1 MKPVPVLALG
11 LALLAGCASVPRDA
25 GFADVEKSLA
35 ERLDQKPR
43 WNRNSDDDKAAADA
57 VQALLNEPLTA
68 ESAVQIALLNN
79 RGLQAAYGELGV
91 VQADLVQA
99 GLLHNPVFSAS
110 RIRSS
115 AQTTTDLAVEISFL
129 GLLLRSKAK
138 ELEAARF
145 EAAKLRV
152 ADEVLRTAVD
162 VRAAYYEAL
171 AAQQGVGI
179 FENVLASS
187 EAAAELAAKQYNA
200 GNVSLRDQSRQQ
212 AMYVQ
217 TRAQLGRAKR
227 QAAGDRERIN
237 RLLGLW
243 GTQTQWV
250 LPAKLP
256 DLPGARPEY
265 ADLESRAIGQRL
277 DVAAARKD
285 VEYVGSALG
294 ITRSARY
301 LSVLDVG
308 IASEK
313 SSGEPS
319 QIGPTVRLE
328 LPLFDQGQARV
339 AKYEAVFDQA
349 ANRLAETAVHA
360 RAQTRERY
368 NDLLATWELAVQQ
381 QGVLV
386 PLRRKILAQT
396 QLFYNG
402 MLEGVYDLL
411 ADYRESALAAQDLV
425 EAQRDYW
432 IAYAELERAVGG
444 KLPAPAPSSVPAQA
458 TPAPADREFNAVK
471 PSGHEQH

>member
-1 MKPVPVLALG
+1 
-11 LALLAGCASVPRDA
+11 
-25 GFADVEKSLA
+25 
-35 ERLDQKPR
+35 
-43 WNRNSDDDKAAADA
+43 
-57 VQALLNEPLTA
+57 
-68 ESAVQIALLNN
+68 
-79 RGLQAAYGELGV
+79 
-91 VQADLVQA
+91 
-99 GLLHNPVFSAS
+99 
-110 RIRSS
+110 
-115 AQTTTDLAVEISFL
+115 
-129 GLLLRSKAK
+129 
-138 ELEAARF
+138 
-145 EAAKLRV
+145 
-152 ADEVLRTAVD
+152 
-162 VRAAYYEAL
+162 
-171 AAQQGVGI
+171 
-179 FENVLASS
+179 
-187 EAAAELAAKQYNA
+187 
-200 GNVSLRDQSRQQ
+200 VSLRDQSRRQ
-212 AMYVQ
+212 AMYVE

-227 QAAGDRERIN
+227 RAASSRERIN

-243 GTQTQWV
+243 GTRTQWT
-250 LPAKLP
+250 LPARFP
-256 DLPGARPEY
+256 DLPGARPVY
-265 ADLESRAIGQRL
+265 TDLESIAIGQRL

-301 LSVLDVG
+301 LNVLDVG

-339 AKYEAVFDQA
+339 AKYEAMFDQA

-368 NDLLATWELAVQQ
+368 DDLLATWELAVQQ

-386 PLRRKILAQT
+386 PLRRRILAQT

-432 IAYAELERAVGG
+432 IAHAELERAVGG
-444 KLPAPAPSSVPAQA
+444 KLPAPVPSSEPAQA
-458 TPAPADREFNAVK
+458 TPASADREFNAVK
-471 PSGHEQH
+471 PSGHEHH